1 MSNKKYFIFIK
12 ILYYKFRKKQFNNFY
27 DTLLFYYF
35 NNKQFLIFILFLYIL
50 HINYKSSFL

>member
-35 NNKQFLIFILFLYIL
+35 NDKQFLIFFYI
-50 HINYKSSFL
+50 F